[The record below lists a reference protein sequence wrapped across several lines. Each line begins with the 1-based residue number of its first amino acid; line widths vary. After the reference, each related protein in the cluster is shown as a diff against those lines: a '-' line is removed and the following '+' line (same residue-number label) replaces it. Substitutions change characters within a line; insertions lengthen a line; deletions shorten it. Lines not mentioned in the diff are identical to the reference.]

1 MKLSIINMS
10 KKITYLILVLVT
22 IFGSLKAQNTT
33 NSPYSQF
40 GLGDIKPMLVPQ
52 QISMGGIAVGLRKT
66 GGYSM
71 INVANPAAY
80 SAINLSTMDMG
91 ASLDMRTL
99 SKAGASEKLTNGT
112 LGHFLVGIPVNK
124 RSALTFGLM
133 PFSDLGY
140 QYRMHTLVDTFKVD
154 HLYSG
159 EGGLSKAHLGYGYQF
174 GKKLSLGFNLAY
186 IFGNLKVR
194 QSAEFPEDPYALAT
208 RTQSDKSLGG
218 FNFQYGVQY
227 TFNPAAKSIITL
239 GYSGT
244 ASSRINS
251 SGSITNYRYRYDAVA
266 QAESEPLDT
275 LYYNPAAESKIN
287 LPIKQAVGIS
297 ISRPDHWTVGADF
310 TYTKWSGLTDG
321 GTNAGLNDAYSV
333 SLGGQY
339 TPDITA
345 VSNYLKLIDYSLGFR
360 YDKTYININ
369 NMPIKQYALS
379 FGMGLPLP
387 ANRSTFYKINLSGE
401 LGKRGSLSNGLVKE
415 NYLTIHLGFVINDR
429 WFIKTK
435 YD

>member
-1 MKLSIINMS
+1 MS
-10 KKITYLILVLVT
+10 RKITYVT
-22 IFGSLKAQNTT
+22 ILLVVGIFASLKAQNTT

-52 QISMGGIAVGLRKT
+52 QIGMGGIAVGLRKT
-66 GGYSM
+66 GGYSL
-71 INVANPAAY
+71 INVANPASY
-80 SAINLSTMDMG
+80 SSIGLSTMDMG
-91 ASLDMRTL
+91 ASLDIRTMT
-99 SKAGASEKLTNGT
+99 KGNASQKITNGT

-174 GKKLSLGFNLAY
+174 GKKLSLGFNLSY

-194 QSAEFPEDPYALAT
+194 QSAEFPDDPYALAT

-218 FNFQYGVQY
+218 LNLQYGLQY
-227 TFNPAAKSIITL
+227 TLNPAAKSIVTL

-244 ASSRINS
+244 ANSRIKS
-251 SGSITNYRYRYDAVA
+251 SGSITSYRYRFDAVM

-275 LYYNPAAESKIN
+275 IYYNPAAESNIH
-287 LPIKQAVGIS
+287 LPQKHAIGIT
-297 ISRPDHWTVGADF
+297 ICRPDHWAVGADF
-310 TYTKWSGLTDG
+310 SYTKWSALTDG
-321 GTNAGLNDAYSV
+321 GTNAGLKDAYSM

-339 TPDITA
+339 TPDITS
-345 VSNYLKLIDYSLGFR
+345 VSNYFKLIDYNLGFR

-369 NMPIKQYALS
+369 NTQINQYALC
-379 FGMGLPLP
+379 FGLGLPLP
-387 ANRSTFYKINLSGE
+387 ANRSTFYKINLAGE
-401 LGKRGSLSNGLVKE
+401 LGKRGSLKNGLIKE
-415 NYLTIHLGFVINDR
+415 NYLTMHLGFVINDR